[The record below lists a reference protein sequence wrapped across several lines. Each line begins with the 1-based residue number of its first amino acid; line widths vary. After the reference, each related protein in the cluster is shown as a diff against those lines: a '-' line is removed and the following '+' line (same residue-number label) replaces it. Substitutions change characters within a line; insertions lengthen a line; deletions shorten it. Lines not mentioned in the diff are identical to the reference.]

1 LGERIRAD
9 LSSLQGAALREPAAD
24 TKSKKGD
31 TSMTNPFR
39 PHKDKQPGTYFVRD
53 RQSQQEMLR
62 LTLQDRMITAA
73 MGGVLPE
80 QPNPAS
86 IRHVLDIGCGT
97 GGWMIEAAQSYPMMS
112 LVGVDISQRMVEHA
126 RKQAV
131 AQQVA
136 GRVTFQV
143 MDALVQLEF
152 PSAHFDLVNLR
163 LGVSYIRTWDWPK
176 VLSEIIRVT
185 LPGGIVRIT
194 DNDIFHQSNSPALTQ
209 LDEIAISV
217 LYRAG
222 HLFEQVGS
230 GLTAHL
236 AGLLEQ
242 HGCQHVQTKAYA
254 LKFQAGT
261 TEGQAY
267 YEDMAHVFQTT
278 RPFIRK
284 WGCEPE
290 NYDDIYQRALEEMQ
304 KPTFHSTWNLLST
317 WGQVPGQKLT
327 PSLVLI
333 P

>member
-1 LGERIRAD
+1 
-9 LSSLQGAALREPAAD
+9 
-24 TKSKKGD
+24 
-31 TSMTNPFR
+31 MTTPFEQ
-39 PHKDKQPGTYFVRD
+39 HKEKQPGTYFVRD
-53 RQSQQEMLR
+53 RQNQQEMLR
-62 LTLQDRMITAA
+62 LTLQDRMITTA

-80 QPNPAS
+80 QPDAT
-86 IRHVLDIGCGT
+86 IFRRVLDIGCGT
-97 GGWMIEAAQSYPMMS
+97 GGWAMEAAQSYPTMS

-136 GRVTFQV
+136 DRVTFQV
-143 MDALVQLEF
+143 MDALLQLEF

-176 VLSEIIRVT
+176 VLSEMVRVT
-185 LPGGIVRIT
+185 LPGGVVRIT
-194 DNDIFHQSNSPALTQ
+194 DNDIFHQSSSPALTQ
-209 LDEIAISV
+209 LDEIAINV

-230 GLTAHL
+230 GLTARL

-242 HGCQHVQTKAYA
+242 HGCQQVQTKAYA
-254 LKFQAGT
+254 LMFRAGT
-261 TEGQAY
+261 MEGQAY

-290 NYDDIYQRALEEMQ
+290 NYDEVYQRALEEMQ
-304 KPTFHSTWNLLST
+304 EPTFHSTWNLLSA
-317 WGQVPGQKLT
+317 WGQVPGQKPT
-327 PSLVLI
+327 RGTVLV